1 MDWILSLLGQ
11 YVCVCVCVSHSGH
24 IQLFATPWTVAHQA
38 PLSMKVSRQEYWS
51 GLPFPSPGHHPDPGI
66 KPRSSALQ
74 VDSLPLN
81 HQGLWY
87 VIIFLH
93 RIWKM
98 LLFYSTSLV
107 WPLPQF
113 SYLIPAKKDFQVCHL
128 TVFCPS
134 FFLNIDLSSKKIKLL
149 FTRMTQS
156 FVIDKTTMGGQINLH
171 SSFVAENKSLNFI
184 FKWQVFFLA
193 VIHCSTKY
201 VELGVMK
208 IEF

>member
-1 MDWILSLLGQ
+1 MPQSWSIISLNEKICKGRLNGLNPFFAGTIC
-11 YVCVCVCVSHSGH
+11 VCVCVCVSHSGH

-113 SYLIPAKKDFQVCHL
+113 SYLIPAKKDCFKFVTWL
-128 TVFCPS
+128 S
-134 FFLNIDLSSKKIKLL
+134 FALL
-149 FTRMTQS
+149 FS
-156 FVIDKTTMGGQINLH
+156 
-171 SSFVAENKSLNFI
+171 
-184 FKWQVFFLA
+184 
-193 VIHCSTKY
+193 
-201 VELGVMK
+201 
-208 IEF
+208 